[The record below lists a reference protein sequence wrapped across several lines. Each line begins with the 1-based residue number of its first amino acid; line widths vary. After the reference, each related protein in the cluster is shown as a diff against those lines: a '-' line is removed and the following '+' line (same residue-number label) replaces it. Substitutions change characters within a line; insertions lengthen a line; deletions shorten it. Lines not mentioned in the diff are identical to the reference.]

1 MESIKKHAFKIQVGS
16 ALVAV
21 FFVITSVW
29 WFANLKSV
37 YDQQFITLTNEYNHC
52 NKWYVSL
59 QNQVDNLDEQANGRD
74 VILAEIKTQLTA
86 MQITLQEIKQAV
98 K

>member
-1 MESIKKHAFKIQVGS
+1 MEAIKKHAFKIQVGS
-16 ALVAV
+16 AIVAIL
-21 FFVITSVW
+21 FVITSVW
-29 WFANLKSV
+29 GFAGMKSD
-37 YDQQFITLTNEYNHC
+37 YDQQFITLTNQYNHC

-59 QNQVDNLDEQANGRD
+59 ESQVDDLDEQANGRD
-74 VILAEIKTQLTA
+74 VVLAEIRTQLTS